1 MTPVEIIQG
10 AAKHGVQL
18 LLASNGAIKVSGEAA
33 AVSHWTPLIRKQKD
47 EILRLLKQP
56 EGGANSEEAKA
67 LLSKL
72 GLFRF
77 DLVAQEID
85 ADFDQSGL
93 TTVNNMAWEFM
104 KIDGLSFDVAINL
117 AAEIVVHCGITACE
131 AAYEDVQTLWKK
143 LKRSDA
149 IG

>member
-18 LLASNGAIKVSGEAA
+18 MLASNGAIKVSGDAA

-56 EGGANSEEAKA
+56 VGAAKSEQTNS
-67 LLSKL
+67 LLNKL

-77 DLVAQEID
+77 DLIAQEID
-85 ADFDQSGL
+85 AGFDQSELAG
-93 TTVNNMAWEFM
+93 VNNMAWEFM
-104 KIDGLSFDVAINL
+104 KIDGLSFEEAIRM
-117 AAEIVVHCGITACE
+117 AAEIIAYCGVTVCE
-131 AAYEDVQTLWKK
+131 AAYEDVQALWEKIK
-143 LKRSDA
+143 A
-149 IG
+149 Q